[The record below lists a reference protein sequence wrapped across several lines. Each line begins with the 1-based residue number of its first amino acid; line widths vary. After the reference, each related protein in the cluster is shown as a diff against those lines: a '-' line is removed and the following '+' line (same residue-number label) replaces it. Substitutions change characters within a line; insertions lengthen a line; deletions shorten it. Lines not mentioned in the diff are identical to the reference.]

1 MSKNIDEVKLI
12 KLRSIA
18 NEIEL
23 GMIKAILDENNIPY
37 IVKDHGP
44 GGHMRLIGG
53 VSLFGTDIMVAQADV
68 DRANS
73 LLESI
78 IVD

>member
-1 MSKNIDEVKLI
+1 MRKNTDQIKLI

-23 GMIKAILDENNIPY
+23 SMIKAILDENNIPY
-37 IVKDHGP
+37 LIKDHGP

-53 VSLFGTDIMVAQADV
+53 VSLFGTDIMVAEADV

-73 LLESI
+73 LMESI

>member
-1 MSKNIDEVKLI
+1 MSKNIDEIKLI
-12 KLRSIA
+12 KLRSVS

-23 GMIKAILDENNIPY
+23 GMVKAILDENSIPY